1 VVFDNL
7 VESDPRIRKRDRK
20 SNVFTTV
27 WSIVFHGGL
36 LYAGIVATMHA
47 TEAVMEAPAETTL
60 VFIEEQK
67 DEPEPEDEPPPVITS
82 LNPPPKGFQTMAA
95 PIDIPTEIPPINLE
109 ERFDPRDYTGVG
121 VEGGVFSG
129 VEGATGPVDLTQVF
143 AEAVVDETP
152 EQISCPRPPY
162 PRMMQQAGIE
172 GTVLLEFVVDQTGHA
187 DKASIRPLDSTHKAF
202 EGPAREMIG
211 KCLFRPGRVRGQPVK
226 VLVRMPINF
235 VLAGR

>member
-1 VVFDNL
+1 MFDKL
-7 VESDPRIRKRDRK
+7 VESDPKFRRGNRKG
-20 SNVFTTV
+20 SVLTTF
-27 WSIVFHGGL
+27 WSILFHGGL
-36 LYAGIVATMHA
+36 LWAGVTATMKA
-47 TEAVMEAPAETTL
+47 TEAVMDAPAETTL

-67 DEPEPEDEPPPVITS
+67 EEPKEEEPPPVITT
-82 LNPPPKGFQTMAA
+82 LNPPPKGFQTLAA
-95 PIDIPTEIPPINLE
+95 PVDIPTEIPPIDLRQ
-109 ERFDPRDYTGVG
+109 RFDPRDYTGVG

-187 DKASIRPLDSTHKAF
+187 DPSSVRALDSTHKAF
-202 EGPAREMIG
+202 EAPAREMIQ
-211 KCLFRPGRVRGQPVK
+211 KCLFRPGRVRGQAVK

-235 VLAGR
+235 VLAR

>member
-1 VVFDNL
+1 MFDQL
-7 VESDPRIRKRDRK
+7 VESDPRFRKGNRK
-20 SNVFTTV
+20 GNAFTTL
-27 WSIVFHGGL
+27 WSIIFHGAL
-36 LYAGIVATMHA
+36 VYAGILATMHA
-47 TEAVMEAPAETTL
+47 TEAVMEAPSETTL
-60 VFIEEQK
+60 VFIEEPEEK
-67 DEPEPEDEPPPVITS
+67 PDEPEDEPPPVITS

-95 PIDIPTEIPPINLE
+95 PVDIPTEIPPINLQ

-129 VEGATGPVDLTQVF
+129 VEGGAGPVDLTQVF

-172 GTVLLEFVVDQTGHA
+172 GTVLLEFIVDQQGHA
-187 DKASIRPLDSTHKAF
+187 DRNSVRALDSTHKAF
-202 EGPAREMIG
+202 ESPAKEMIE
-211 KCLFRPGRVRGQPVK
+211 KCLFRPGRVRGQAVK